1 MLRAIKNLDSMTLVI
16 LKVHEQEFAQ
26 DEGTKKG
33 KLLALTTQRPKRSTT
48 SKESLSKSLVVSDTL
63 EEESDDDDS
72 DEEDYELS
80 LITRKVRKIW
90 KNKNSSRFNGLSK
103 RSFHKKEKSPI
114 ICYECKNPGHFNEEE
129 ANLCLIDDASTSKA
143 KPALDAS
150 SDDEDSQSDDIVNSN
165 CEEHKDLKE
174 AHQVHLVD
182 FVLET
187 TSPDSAQD
195 ASICEKVKA
204 LLDEKVSNGHKTLL
218 KDFQDLEEK
227 GCEVLKELPLG
238 IVKLYDKIENLRD
251 NLGNLLVVM
260 KPLPKLL
267 KCKET
272 PKTNLAMVSK
282 AKRLYMA
289 KKTPFVIFVEK
300 WVMKLKS
307 ARTSL
312 ERETPQGVHLALTS
326 THMLTRPL
334 DSMKETLVMICGQW
348 LLTTHDMQ
356 NVYVSILKPYV
367 WWGGQFRIESKRFDN
382 WCR

>member
-1 MLRAIKNLDSMTLVI
+1 YIYLGLTENKRGYISCGSVLVEGTSTRFKENKGGYIPCGSLLVKGFLQGHSIQHLEELVRI

-63 EEESDDDDS
+63 EEESDDDS

-80 LITRKVRKIW
+80 LITRKEKKKKFFKSKKKSLMSTW
-90 KNKNSSRFNGLSK
+90 EDLNDYFSNKDS
-103 RSFHKKEKSPI
+103 
-114 ICYECKNPGHFNEEE
+114 EEE

-165 CEEHKDLKE
+165 CEEDLKE

-227 GCEVLKELPLG
+227 VKSLAITLEDSEEGPKEMF
-238 IVKLYDKIENLRD
+238 KQ
-251 NLGNLLVVM
+251 
-260 KPLPKLL
+260 KLL
-267 KCKET
+267 LKKECI
-272 PKTNLAMVSK
+272 LANDE
-282 AKRLYMA
+282 LH
-289 KKTPFVIFVEK
+289 
-300 WVMKLKS
+300 KLKKK
-307 ARTSL
+307 
-312 ERETPQGVHLALTS
+312 
-326 THMLTRPL
+326 
-334 DSMKETLVMICGQW
+334 DSDL
-348 LLTTHDMQ
+348 
-356 NVYVSILKPYV
+356 
-367 WWGGQFRIESKRFDN
+367 
-382 WCR
+382 